1 MKARDIMSARVITI
15 APDASVQDAVGVM
28 LENHIS
34 GLPVVDASGA
44 LVGMVTEGD
53 FLRRAETGTA
63 PKRPRWLEFLVG
75 PGRLAEEYVETH
87 ARKVGEMMTIDP
99 VTVTEDASLDEIV
112 KVMERRRIK
121 RVPVMRGTQVVGI
134 VSRSNLM
141 HAVATLGRT
150 AAAPAQS
157 DAAIRQQLLDE
168 FQKQFW
174 APAALIDVAV
184 KDGVVEL
191 WGTILE
197 GAQGEAI
204 RVCAE
209 NIPGVKKVV
218 SHLTWIEPM
227 SGMVISDADQESSAP
242 APAKAKP

>member
-1 MKARDIMSARVITI
+1 
-15 APDASVQDAVGVM
+15 
-28 LENHIS
+28 
-34 GLPVVDASGA
+34 
-44 LVGMVTEGD
+44 MVTEGD

-75 PGRLAEEYVETH
+75 PGRLAEEYVGTH
-87 ARKVGEMMTIDP
+87 ARRVGEMMTLDP
-99 VTVTEDASLDEIV
+99 ITVTEDATLDEIV

-121 RVPVMRGTQVVGI
+121 RVPVMRGPQAVGT

-141 HAVATLGRT
+141 HAVATLGRA

-209 NIPGVKKVV
+209 NIPGVKSVV

-227 SGMVISDADQESSAP
+227 SGMVISEADLAAPAP
-242 APAKAKP
+242 APAKP